1 MFKHIFKF
9 ITLLIKIAVSFM
21 AFLLLLGSLATG
33 VTDFIS
39 CIIILVVLYIIYR
52 AIKKFITWIIFRI
65 TRNEKSS
72 QNNDPDKF
80 EQTFEQTDLADDMIQ
95 KPEENLPLEIAKV
108 EKNIAQK
115 AEVLDRMSV
124 LPKEVLISTITEEE
138 LPEPPRDD
146 VKTSVE
152 PAVEPI
158 CTSDQESTP
167 EQKIPPAIKLDTKSK
182 IPKHISITDAD
193 SLLDEAGKF
202 LIEKD
207 KACIGM
213 LQRMFKIGFN
223 RAAHIMDQL
232 EEIGLVGP
240 ENGTKP
246 RAILMTEKEFLE
258 QLEYI
263 ESKHVSNSHSIAD
276 EDIKNNVPDP
286 LMARIEVEHIING
299 ETNYSKDGELLS
311 KLQNSIIPCATDN
324 DKTTI
329 INTLIK
335 FNSWDKLKLIMIDRT
350 GIDFLQYHL
359 LPHLFIPI
367 VTDDAKIQGVFDWVY
382 CEMQERIKMFLPL
395 YARDIFSYNSK
406 ADMDSRLPV
415 LVIVVSE
422 LFGLS
427 TEFFQH
433 FTELLLNSARMG
445 IYFIGFSKMECK
457 SLSLGINQSLLEIKT
472 VPQFLNL
479 LMDIHLPDKNYT
491 DFDRMDGI
499 EFEQFC
505 ADLLRKNDFQNV
517 QTTKDTGDQ
526 GIDIVAQKD
535 GIQYGI
541 QCKCYTSDIGNKAV
555 QEAFAGKTYYGC
567 HVAVVLTNRYF
578 TKSAKELA
586 AANKVILWDRSKL
599 ESLIA
604 SAKF

>member
-21 AFLLLLGSLATG
+21 AFLLLLGSWTTG

-52 AIKKFITWIIFRI
+52 AIKKLISWIIFRI
-65 TRNEKSS
+65 KGDEKSS
-72 QNNDPDKF
+72 QHNDLD
-80 EQTFEQTDLADDMIQ
+80 EFEQTDLIADTSQ
-95 KPEENLPLEIAKV
+95 KPKGNPPLEIKKEEKSVAAKSKV
-108 EKNIAQK
+108 LVQTSTLHEAILTSAIIEK
-115 AEVLDRMSV
+115 
-124 LPKEVLISTITEEE
+124 E
-138 LPEPPRDD
+138 LPETPRND
-146 VKTSVE
+146 VETSFE
-152 PAVEPI
+152 PVVDPI
-158 CTSDQESTP
+158 STSEQECIS
-167 EQKIPPAIKLDTKSK
+167 EQEIPSVLKLDTNPK
-182 IPKHISITDAD
+182 ISRHVSITDAD
-193 SLLDEAGKF
+193 SLLKESGCLA
-202 LIEKD
+202 IEKG
-207 KACIGM
+207 KASIG
-213 LQRMFKIGFN
+213 LIQRQFKIGFN
-223 RAAHIMDQL
+223 RATHIMDQL

-240 ENGTKP
+240 ENDTKP
-246 RAILMTEKEFLE
+246 RTILMTEKEFLE
-258 QLEYI
+258 QLEYVEYI
-263 ESKHVSNSHSIAD
+263 ESEHIPNSQPIAD
-276 EDIKNNVPDP
+276 EDIKNKVSAP

-299 ETNYSKDGELLS
+299 EINYSKDGESLS

-324 DKTTI
+324 DKITI

-367 VTDDAKIQGVFDWVY
+367 VTDDAKFQGVFDWVY
-382 CEMQERIKMFLPL
+382 YEMQGRIEKFLPL

-406 ADMDSRLPV
+406 ADMDSQLPV
-415 LVIVVSE
+415 LVIIVSE
-422 LFGLS
+422 LFGLN

-472 VPQFLNL
+472 VSQFLNL

-491 DFDRMDGI
+491 DFDQMNGI

-526 GIDIVAQKD
+526 GIDIIAQKD
-535 GIQYGI
+535 SIQYGI

-567 HVAVVLTNRYF
+567 HVAMVLTNRYF

-586 AANKVILWDRSKL
+586 ATNKVILWDRSKL